1 VAEGPYLLGVD
12 FGTGGVRVG
21 IFDSEGTAVAFHA
34 VEYETRHPRP
44 GWAEQ
49 DPDEWWSCLVASPRE
64 AMEKLI

>member
-1 VAEGPYLLGVD
+1 
-12 FGTGGVRVG
+12 VRVG
-21 IFDSEGTAVAFHA
+21 IFDSEGTAVAFHV

-49 DPDEWWSCLVASPRE
+49 DPDEWWSCLVASSRE